1 MTGKERISRFLERA
15 KDCERAA
22 QQARAAPRLQKL
34 YLEMAAQWHE
44 RTRQSW
50 PQEDAQQQ
58 GHDLPCDDETQRR
71 SIHVDYLEWLRKGS
85 QMHVASPTE
94 DGFTIEPANDTPEC
108 KARFH
113 EIVEH
118 AIANASS
125 AHYAILPHAAWGKW
139 DDAAIIIRRASDGEL
154 SARNHVS
161 TAHQKPR

>member
-94 DGFTIEPANDTPEC
+94 DGSTIEPANGHPRMQSALPRNRGSTPSQTHPVRTMQSFRMLRGGSGTTQQSSFAEQ
-108 KARFH
+108 AT
-113 EIVEH
+113 
-118 AIANASS
+118 AS
-125 AHYAILPHAAWGKW
+125 
-139 DDAAIIIRRASDGEL
+139 
-154 SARNHVS
+154 
-161 TAHQKPR
+161 